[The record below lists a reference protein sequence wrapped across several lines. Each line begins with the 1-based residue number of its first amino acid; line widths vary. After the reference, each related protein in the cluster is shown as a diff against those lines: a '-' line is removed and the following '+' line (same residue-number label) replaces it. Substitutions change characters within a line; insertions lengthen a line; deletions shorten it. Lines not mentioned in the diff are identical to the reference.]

1 MLLLRGGL
9 IMKPIIKNSVAIF
22 HPSGF
27 LDGNNA
33 MTIITGID
41 ENEILL
47 KKPDAVFVSLKKII
61 FFNKKGMAYL
71 VDRLTFLKDECT
83 AFVGFCDYD
92 HKKYS
97 SILDMFADDISFSL
111 LESEDVLFLF
121 AGTKKIDS
129 KSIIIYSDN
138 HSQKNQLAM
147 ALIERKLDVKIAK
160 DEIEFKKERKKF
172 DFIVENSYIG
182 NIEKKV
188 SVFIKNNV
196 IIYTL
201 KGFIDS
207 AITNTFDMK
216 YHRNSIK
223 VGFRIFCFDVS
234 DVSSINIHG
243 ANFLSKLSI
252 EGAEFGVSIVVCGL
266 HSNKTTKIL
275 TQDLEDA
282 GILLY
287 DDLKSFFTD
296 EEFLSRTGIEAQRI
310 VKKVNIDK
318 KIISILPSVIEAT
331 VHTVEV
337 LSDKKPNKQNV
348 KIQKLDLKQEDDFL
362 ISIVGIYRGIDAIF
376 ILAIDKKD
384 ATEVCKILLMDEF
397 TQEELF
403 DAFSEFTN
411 VISGKI
417 VQMLKS
423 KHIDIEVTMPR
434 IFDKISEVK
443 KLESTNYGVQVDFKI
458 QNKDMIIFLTR

>member
-1 MLLLRGGL
+1 
-9 IMKPIIKNSVAIF
+9 MKPIIKNSVAIF

-33 MTIITGID
+33 MTIITGAD
-41 ENEILL
+41 ENEIIS
-47 KKPDAVFVSLKKII
+47 KRPDAIFVSLKKII
-61 FFNKKGMAYL
+61 FFNKKGIAYL
-71 VDRLTFLKDECT
+71 ADRLTFLKNECV

-92 HKKYS
+92 KKKYN
-97 SILDMFADDISFSL
+97 SILDMFADDINFSL
-111 LESEDVLFLF
+111 VQSEDVVFLF
-121 AGTKKIDS
+121 AGTKNVDS
-129 KSIIIYSDN
+129 KSIIIYLDD

-160 DEIEFKKERKKF
+160 DETEFKKERKNF
-172 DFIVENSYIG
+172 DFIVEHSYIG

-188 SVFIKNNV
+188 SVFIKNNI

-207 AITNTFDMK
+207 DIINTFDMR
-216 YHRNSIK
+216 YHKNSIK

-266 HSNKTTKIL
+266 HSNKIAKIL

-287 DDLKSFFTD
+287 EDLKSFFSD
-296 EEFLSRTGIEAQRI
+296 EDIVGQTGIETQKM

-318 KIISILPSVIEAT
+318 KIISILPTVIEAT

-348 KIQKLDLKQEDDFL
+348 KIKKLHIEKEDDFL
-362 ISIVGIYRGIDAIF
+362 ISIVGMYGGADAV
-376 ILAIDKKD
+376 LMLVMDRQD
-384 ATEVCKILLMDEF
+384 AEDVCKILLVDEF
-397 TQEELF
+397 TQEDLF
-403 DAFSEFTN
+403 DSFSEFAS

-423 KHIDIEVTMPR
+423 KHIDVEVTMPR

-443 KLESTNYGVQVDFKI
+443 KLENTNNGVQVDFKI
-458 QNKDMIIFLTR
+458 KNRDMIIFLTR